1 MLVMAALLL
10 DAVRIIAYHII
21 GEGDM
26 AMVEG
31 VAGGTCLPN
40 SLWGSIFFIGPLF
53 LMSITVLYSFTL
65 FTNAP
70 PF

>member
-1 MLVMAALLL
+1 MLAMVALLL
-10 DAVRIIAYHII
+10 DMVRIIPHHII

-40 SLWGSIFFIGPLF
+40 SI
-53 LMSITVLYSFTL
+53 
-65 FTNAP
+65 
-70 PF
+70 